1 MAAKK
6 PILWYLLLDVKML
19 GRNRTQRDDSNEYK
33 IMIFGRF
40 VVEIWTSE
48 VSPRKVHILM
58 EFTRVPTFMQIAIKQ
73 LTSPELRQAVSSYT
87 MPSLMGLFCPACP
100 HDIFSLNYSVISVPS
115 FNIYHFH
122 LFHILEPCILPTAS
136 TSCSYK
142 TGSFSTISCS
152 CL

>member
-19 GRNRTQRDDSNEYK
+19 GRNRTQRDDSNEYT

-58 EFTRVPTFMQIAIKQ
+58 EFTRVPTLMQIAIK
-73 LTSPELRQAVSSYT
+73 
-87 MPSLMGLFCPACP
+87 
-100 HDIFSLNYSVISVPS
+100 
-115 FNIYHFH
+115 
-122 LFHILEPCILPTAS
+122 
-136 TSCSYK
+136 
-142 TGSFSTISCS
+142 
-152 CL
+152 